1 MYTIYLSR
9 VIRGVKKDS
18 APLAEIYKNLEDAT
32 VLGIQVQMIYNTLL
46 EDTFPNHELLPFV
59 FVPHSQETLN
69 TMWETGEVT
78 SEQILQH
85 EIKMIEEKVDL
96 LLVFDY
102 DGFVSE
108 GMDLEI
114 AAAERAGV
122 PIIRAKSYLSKDRTD
137 EDDNQFAAD
146 IKREFF
152 KYVERTKATERAD

>member
-9 VIRGVKKDS
+9 VIRGEKKDN
-18 APLAEIYKNLEDAT
+18 APLAEIHKNLEDA
-32 VLGIQVQMIYNTLL
+32 VELGTRVQDFCNYVIA
-46 EDTFPNHELLPFV
+46 ELGSTDDVIPYV
-59 FVPHSQETLN
+59 FVPHAQETLN

-78 SEQILQH
+78 SEQILLH
-85 EIKMIEEKVDL
+85 EIKMIEKKVDL

-102 DGFVSE
+102 DGFISE

-122 PIIRAKSYLSKDRTD
+122 PIIRANSYLSKDRTD

-152 KYVERTKATERAD
+152 KYVERTKAIESTD